1 MSKAKILDFWSPTCG
16 PCKRLEPAI
25 EAFINANMHR
35 VEGVSINT
43 ADRKNAALVQQ
54 HQVRTVPTLIIIKDG
69 RVVARST
76 GIQPTV
82 QAIDAWVTQAIGK

>member
-1 MSKAKILDFWSPTCG
+1 MKAKLLDFWSPTCG

-25 EAFINANMHR
+25 VAFVNANGHR
-35 VEGVSINT
+35 VEAVSVNT
-43 ADRKNAALVQQ
+43 SDPKSAALVQQ
-54 HQVRTVPTLIIIKDG
+54 HQVKTVPTLVLVKDG

-82 QAIDAWVTQAIGK
+82 QAIDAWVTGAIGA